1 MSLMVMYF
9 FVSGRAK
16 VETGIDDSTKSIA
29 DKIADLMGL
38 KRCSL

>member
-1 MSLMVMYF
+1 MVMYF

-29 DKIADLMGL
+29 DNCRFNG
-38 KRCSL
+38 S

>member
-1 MSLMVMYF
+1 MVMYF
-9 FVSGRAK
+9 LEGTK
-16 VETGIDDSTKSIA
+16 VETGIDDQQNA

>member
-1 MSLMVMYF
+1 MYF
-9 FVSGRAK
+9 VSEEK
-16 VETGIDDSTKSIA
+16 KIETGIDDSTKSIA